1 MLSLLLLY
9 TPIITYEIIP
19 ITNYLMCTSYI

>member
-1 MLSLLLLY
+1 MLNLLFLY
-9 TPIITYEIIP
+9 TPIITYEIIT